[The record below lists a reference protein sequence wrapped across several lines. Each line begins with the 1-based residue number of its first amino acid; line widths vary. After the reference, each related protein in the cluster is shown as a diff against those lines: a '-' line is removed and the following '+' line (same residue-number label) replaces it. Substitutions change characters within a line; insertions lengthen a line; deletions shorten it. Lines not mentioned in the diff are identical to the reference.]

1 MSPLLRSFLL
11 LCLLLLAAG
20 AHAQHAVRSAPVL
33 LVASPA
39 LQDPNFSQSVVL
51 VLFPEGGGAT
61 GVILNRPT
69 PLAWREAFPDEPAL
83 RARSDTIYFG
93 GPVRMQALWYLVRQA
108 DARANALPVVDDLYL
123 SADGNLL
130 DELLAAQRR
139 VERFFVG
146 YSGWAPTQLEFEIAQ
161 GAWHV
166 LPVDLHSILNLDPQT
181 MWRELLARATAV
193 QT

>member
-1 MSPLLRSFLL
+1 MLTLRRLLL
-11 LCLLLLAAG
+11 LCCVLLAAS
-20 AHAQHAVRSAPVL
+20 AHAQLAARSAPIL

-39 LQDPNFSQSVVL
+39 LHDPNFAQSVVL
-51 VLFPEGGGAT
+51 VMFPEGGGPT

-69 PLAWREAFPDEPAL
+69 PLAWSEAFPDEPGL

-93 GPVRMQALWYLVRQA
+93 GPVRMRALWYLFRQSE
-108 DARANALPVVDDLYL
+108 ARDNALSVVDDLYL

-130 DELLAAQRR
+130 DRLLAHQQR

-146 YSGWAPTQLEFEIAQ
+146 YSGWAPTQLEVEIAQ

-166 LPVDLHSILNLDPQT
+166 LPADLDSILNLDPQT
-181 MWRELLARATAV
+181 MWRDLLLRATAV
-193 QT
+193 NT